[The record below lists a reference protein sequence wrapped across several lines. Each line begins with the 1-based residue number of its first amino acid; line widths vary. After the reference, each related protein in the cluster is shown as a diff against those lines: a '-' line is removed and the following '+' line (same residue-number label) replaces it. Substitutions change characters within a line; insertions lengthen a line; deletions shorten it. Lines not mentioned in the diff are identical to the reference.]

1 MKNYKCGI
9 FPFRKFEGKQQVGSS
24 TIRCDWLI
32 KYWEDA
38 EVFKY
43 GQYYDVVIYQKVYFP
58 EHAKLVKGV
67 KILDICDAD
76 WLHWGYRFKEM
87 IEEVDAITC
96 SSWLLTKSI
105 RAFTDKPVV
114 YIPDRLDLKM
124 FKPIEVKDRQAKK
137 VAWFGYSHNF
147 FALNPA
153 VIQLNKLKLELL
165 VISEKEYMPP
175 VGYGKIKHSTKSF
188 DWDTLRENLKDVDIV
203 LNPRSETGRW
213 KYKSDNK
220 TSIARALGIP
230 VAFSPEDIMS
240 FMDPKNRQIESEK
253 RLKEIT
259 KKRDVNLSVLQ
270 YKVLIE
276 EINRKKN
283 A

>member
-1 MKNYKCGI
+1 MKIGI
-9 FPFRKFEGKQQVGSS
+9 LPFRKFEGKKQVGSS
-24 TIRCDWLI
+24 TIRCDWLV

-43 GQYYDVVIYQKVYFP
+43 GQYYDVVIYQKSYWP
-58 EHAKLVKGV
+58 EHARLVKGV
-67 KILDICDAD
+67 KILDVCEPD

-96 SSWLLTKSI
+96 SSWLLTKRI
-105 RAFTDKPVV
+105 RNFTDKPVV
-114 YIPDRLDLKM
+114 YIPDRLDLSM

-137 VAWFGYSHNF
+137 LAWFGYSHNF

-153 VIQLNKLKLELL
+153 VIEMAKLNLELL
-165 VISEKEYMPP
+165 VLSEKEYRPP
-175 VGYGKIKHSTKSF
+175 VGYGKIKHNTKGF
-188 DWDTLRENLKDVDIV
+188 NWDTLRENLKDVDII
-203 LNPRSETGRW
+203 LNPRSKTGKW

-220 TSIARALGIP
+220 TSIARALGLP
-230 VAFSPEDIMS
+230 VAFSPDDINK
-240 FMDPKNRQIESEK
+240 FMDPNNRKIESEK
-253 RLKEIT
+253 RLKEII

-270 YKVLIE
+270 YKALIE
-276 EINRKKN
+276 KINKKKN